1 MKSLSFSGYVVC
13 GTVVRVVAAVVVSI
27 AHGPVPGHF
36 PLYINQQNTRAV
48 GVDFSV
54 QRKCP
59 HLQPDTLFSVL
70 FSGQE
75 SCSLCHWAL
84 THADPS
90 AEINLLP
97 SVI

>member
-27 AHGPVPGHF
+27 AHGPVLGHF

-59 HLQPDTLFSVL
+59 HLQPDTFFFCAVFRPRVML
-70 FSGQE
+70 
-75 SCSLCHWAL
+75 SLPLGLDTC
-84 THADPS
+84 
-90 AEINLLP
+90 
-97 SVI
+97 